1 MNVFNWT
8 AHKALW
14 NWLSKNPGKRKSD
27 WPGWEENGG
36 RTDFATS
43 FCFACEYSGQRPCRC
58 CPLDWGEGNEC
69 MNLTAASTL
78 FNKWL
83 GYNDKN
89 DESFDAVKASEAA
102 ILIRDLPLKEGVV
115 WK

>member
-1 MNVFNWT
+1 
-8 AHKALW
+8 
-14 NWLSKNPGKRKSD
+14 
-27 WPGWEENGG
+27 
-36 RTDFATS
+36 
-43 FCFACEYSGQRPCRC
+43 
-58 CPLDWGEGNEC
+58 